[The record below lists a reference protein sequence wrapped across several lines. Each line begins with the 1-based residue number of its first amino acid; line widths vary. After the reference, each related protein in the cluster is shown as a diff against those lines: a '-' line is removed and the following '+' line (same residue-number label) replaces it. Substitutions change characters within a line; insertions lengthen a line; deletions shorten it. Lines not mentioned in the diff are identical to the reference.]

1 MSVFVLV
8 CVIPPAVNL
17 PNSILTPGLPVGRK
31 KTRVAA
37 IEANK
42 QNWSEITDSTRSKK
56 PMYSLKKLYDQSHI
70 KTWINQI
77 ISSSPSIVNC
87 ARSCCVS
94 LIWQPAWIWTA
105 VPILATSCQYYNTA
119 SLNCF
124 TLKDF
129 KMLQT

>member
-1 MSVFVLV
+1 MLNSYTFFFFFLNTATASYSALKCVRVRMSVFVLV

-94 LIWQPAWIWTA
+94 LIWQPA
-105 VPILATSCQYYNTA
+105 
-119 SLNCF
+119 
-124 TLKDF
+124 
-129 KMLQT
+129 